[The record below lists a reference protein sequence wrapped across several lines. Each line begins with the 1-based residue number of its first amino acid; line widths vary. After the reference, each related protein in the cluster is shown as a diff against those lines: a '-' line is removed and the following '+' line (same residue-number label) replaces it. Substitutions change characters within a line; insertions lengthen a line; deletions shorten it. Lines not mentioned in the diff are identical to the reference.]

1 MAGLS
6 KYTQQQLL
14 NHLLRQI
21 SYASPSSVHVAL
33 FTADPTDDNDVSKE
47 LDDSAYA
54 RQDATGLF
62 DAPDFDGGFTLN
74 NAAIS
79 FPAIADGTVTITHVG
94 IYDSATTGNLLVSQE
109 MTNPKTL
116 AINDVLSFGIGA
128 LKVSAK

>member
-6 KYTQQQLL
+6 KYSQQQLL
-14 NHLLRQI
+14 NHLLRQT

-33 FTADPTDDNDVSKE
+33 FTADPTDDNILANE
-47 LDDSAYA
+47 LNDSGYG

-62 DAPDFDGGFTLN
+62 DSPDFDGGFIVN

-79 FPAIADGTVTITHVG
+79 FPAIIDGTVTVTHVG
-94 IYDSATTGNLLVSQE
+94 IYDSATAGNLLVSQE
-109 MTNPKTL
+109 LTNPKTL

-128 LKVSAK
+128 LKVTAI

>member
-6 KYTQQQLL
+6 KYSQQQLL
-14 NHLLRQI
+14 NHLLRQT

-33 FTADPTDDNDVSKE
+33 FTADPTDDNILANE
-47 LDDSAYA
+47 FQDSGYA

-62 DAPDFDGGFTLN
+62 DAPDFDGGFIVN

-79 FPAIADGTVTITHVG
+79 FPAIVDGTVTATHVG
-94 IYDSATTGNLLVSQE
+94 IYDSATAGNLLVSQE
-109 MTNPKTL
+109 LTNPKTL

-128 LKVSAK
+128 LKVTAV